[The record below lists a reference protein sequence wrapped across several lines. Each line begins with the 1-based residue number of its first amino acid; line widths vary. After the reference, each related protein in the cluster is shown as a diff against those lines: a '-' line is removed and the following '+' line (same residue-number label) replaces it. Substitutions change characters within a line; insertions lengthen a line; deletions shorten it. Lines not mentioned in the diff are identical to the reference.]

1 MGTKGEWRG
10 APASYS
16 RCRKWKDWIEECK
29 LIRQRA
35 HVVRNYWN
43 DSVTSR
49 FYREILTMN
58 TDMERMRKQSPY
70 LLFSR
75 KKREGGCTFS
85 CFLHRVI
92 FFNHLSISFLKG
104 RTREGQGFPRQS
116 QHLSPKSKLC
126 LCCYWLFLFLHI
138 DKTAGRAYSKRL
150 IKGKLGPSP
159 YLYKVVL
166 S

>member
-16 RCRKWKDWIEECK
+16 RCRKFKDWIEECK

-35 HVVRNYWN
+35 HAGLVRNYWN
-43 DSVTSR
+43 DSVTIR

-75 KKREGGCTFS
+75 KKREGKVGCTFS
-85 CFLHRVI
+85 GS
-92 FFNHLSISFLKG
+92 NASFLSPP
-104 RTREGQGFPRQS
+104 RTQS
-116 QHLSPKSKLC
+116 LGYLSTYRDLASV
-126 LCCYWLFLFLHI
+126 
-138 DKTAGRAYSKRL
+138 AA
-150 IKGKLGPSP
+150 
-159 YLYKVVL
+159 
-166 S
+166 